1 LFCFTLIIYLFIYCK
16 YLVCS
21 CSFNVFTFERKWR
34 ISSKINSAELKQESA
49 LADYSK
55 KKKEEKNPNNPTL

>member
-1 LFCFTLIIYLFIYCK
+1 
-16 YLVCS
+16 LVCS